1 MILAD
6 KIARLRKKNGWS
18 QEELAEKMNV
28 SRQAVSKWESA
39 QTVPDLEKILML
51 GDLFGV
57 TTDDLLKDEIESEE
71 FTSGEEPA
79 VRRLTLAEA
88 NEYLALRKT
97 ASVRMAAAT
106 FLCIFSVIPLLILG
120 AMAEIPSYGISENAA
135 GAAGLVVLFLFIA
148 AAAIATVL
156 NICPLM
162 RLDNK
167 GVIKAYDKVRG
178 THEAIE
184 ATVNAMEEHAQGGR
198 EYSRRCWICHSQCPE
213 LARQLSDALGER
225 FPHVKGN
232 IRICDI
238 GTIIGSHAGP
248 GTVAVFFY
256 GDERPEMA

>member
-1 MILAD
+1 MSDKFILSCCSTVD
-6 KIARLRKKNGWS
+6 LPYS
-18 QEELAEKMNV
+18 YLE
-28 SRQAVSKWESA
+28 SRHIPV
-39 QTVPDLEKILML
+39 
-51 GDLFGV
+51 LFYTYVVDGV
-57 TTDDLLKDEIESEE
+57 TYDDDMGRDPQALPRFYQFLREGKLPQTSQINEAQYEE
-71 FTSGEEPA
+71 FFES
-79 VRRLTLAEA
+79 
-88 NEYLALRKT
+88 
-97 ASVRMAAAT
+97 
-106 FLCIFSVIPLLILG
+106 LLQQG
-120 AMAEIPSYGISENAA
+120 D
-135 GAAGLVVLFLFIA
+135 
-148 AAAIATVL
+148 VL

-167 GVIKAYDKVRG
+167 GAIKAYDKVRG

-198 EYSRRCWICHSQCPE
+198 EYSQRCWICHSQCPE

>member
-28 SRQAVSKWESA
+28 SRQAVSRWESA

-57 TTDDLLKDEIESEE
+57 TTDYLLKDEIESEK

-135 GAAGLVVLFLFIA
+135 GAANNIRAGP
-148 AAAIATVL
+148 
-156 NICPLM
+156 ICPAFSYAQKETL
-162 RLDNK
+162 LTCC
-167 GVIKAYDKVRG
+167 AL
-178 THEAIE
+178 AI
-184 ATVNAMEEHAQGGR
+184 GR
-198 EYSRRCWICHSQCPE
+198 ESRYTKSMILW
-213 LARQLSDALGER
+213 
-225 FPHVKGN
+225 V
-232 IRICDI
+232 
-238 GTIIGSHAGP
+238 
-248 GTVAVFFY
+248 
-256 GDERPEMA
+256 

>member
-1 MILAD
+1 MSDKFILSCCSAVD
-6 KIARLRKKNGWS
+6 LPYS
-18 QEELAEKMNV
+18 YLE
-28 SRQAVSKWESA
+28 SRHIPV
-39 QTVPDLEKILML
+39 
-51 GDLFGV
+51 LFYTYVVDGV
-57 TTDDLLKDEIESEE
+57 TYDDDMGRDPQALPRFYQFLREGKLPQTSQINEAQYEE
-71 FTSGEEPA
+71 FFES
-79 VRRLTLAEA
+79 
-88 NEYLALRKT
+88 
-97 ASVRMAAAT
+97 
-106 FLCIFSVIPLLILG
+106 LLQQG
-120 AMAEIPSYGISENAA
+120 D
-135 GAAGLVVLFLFIA
+135 
-148 AAAIATVL
+148 VL

-167 GVIKAYDKVRG
+167 GAIKAYDKVRG

-198 EYSRRCWICHSQCPE
+198 EYSQRCWICHSQCPE

>member
-57 TTDDLLKDEIESEE
+57 TTDYLLKDEIESEE

-97 ASVRMAAAT
+97 ASVRM
-106 FLCIFSVIPLLILG
+106 
-120 AMAEIPSYGISENAA
+120 
-135 GAAGLVVLFLFIA
+135 

-198 EYSRRCWICHSQCPE
+198 EYSQRCWICHSQCPE
-213 LARQLSDALGER
+213 QARQLSDALGER